1 MKGRNFGSALFSLA
15 SLLRITDTPPGSNA
29 PILLMARKPKSKTPP
44 SILVGDFYR
53 RHKKELSMKL
63 VGSEAGFDRPILEP
77 TINRPGLA
85 LSGFYKYF
93 ALHRL
98 QVIGLAERSYLRHL
112 SDVKAEE
119 RFSKLCSHHIPCI
132 VISRN
137 QDLPDSLLKI
147 ADESGISVLQ
157 TSMVTMNYINAATV
171 RLDWEFAPSTT
182 EHGCMIDVMGIGIL
196 IKGDSG
202 TGKSETVL
210 ALLRRGASLVADDM
224 VRIRNIEDRELI
236 ATAPELGR
244 SYMEVRGLGI
254 INVAA
259 LFGVGTFRTEKRLDL
274 CVSLRRE
281 EDMNDMERV
290 GLDRETVDVLGMD
303 VPHIELPVAPGRD
316 MGQLIE
322 VAALDQKLKTLGH
335 DSAVEFNKKL
345 LKRMRDQRKSV
356 V

>member
-1 MKGRNFGSALFSLA
+1 
-15 SLLRITDTPPGSNA
+15 
-29 PILLMARKPKSKTPP
+29 MAREKKPPAP
-44 SILVGDFYR
+44 RSILVGDFFT

-63 VGSEAGFDRPILEP
+63 VSTDAGFNREILEP

-112 SDVKAEE
+112 SETNAEQ
-119 RFSKLCSHHIPCI
+119 RFSDLCSHRIPCI
-132 VISRN
+132 VVSRN
-137 QDLPDSLLKI
+137 QELPERMLDI
-147 ADESGISVLQ
+147 ANEAGVSVLQ

-171 RLDWEFAPSTT
+171 RLDWEFAPTTT

-210 ALLRRGASLVADDM
+210 SLLRRGASLVADDM

-236 ATAPELGR
+236 GTAPELGR

-274 CVSLRRE
+274 CVTLRRE
-281 EDMNDMERV
+281 EELNDMERV
-290 GLDRETVDVLGMD
+290 GLDRESIDVLGME

-316 MGQLIE
+316 MAQLIE
-322 VAALDQKLKTLGH
+322 VAALDQKLKALGH

>member
-1 MKGRNFGSALFSLA
+1 
-15 SLLRITDTPPGSNA
+15 
-29 PILLMARKPKSKTPP
+29 MAKNPTLTIPP
-44 SILVGDFYR
+44 SIKVGDYFK
-53 RHKKELSMKL
+53 RHGRELSMKL
-63 VGSEAGFDRPILEP
+63 VGSRIGYDRPILEP

-85 LSGFYKYF
+85 LTGFYKYF
-93 ALHRL
+93 ALHRI

-112 SDVKAEE
+112 NKINAEK
-119 RFSKLCSHHIPCI
+119 RFLDLCRHRIPCI
-132 VISRN
+132 VVSRG
-137 QDLPDSLLKI
+137 QELPGNLLEI
-147 ADESGISVLQ
+147 ANEAGISVFQ

-171 RLDWEFAPSTT
+171 RLDWEFAPSTSQ
-182 EHGCMIDVMGIGIL
+182 HGCMIDVMGIGIL
-196 IKGDSG
+196 IRGDSG

-274 CVSLRRE
+274 VVTLKRE
-281 EDMNDMERV
+281 AEMNNVERV
-290 GLDRETVDVLGMD
+290 GLERETVDVLGLE
-303 VPHIELPVAPGRD
+303 VPHIELPVAAGRD
-316 MGQLIE
+316 MAQLIE

>member
-1 MKGRNFGSALFSLA
+1 MAKRA
-15 SLLRITDTPPGSNA
+15 S
-29 PILLMARKPKSKTPP
+29 KPTAPP
-44 SILVGDFYR
+44 SLLVGDFFT

-63 VGSEAGFDRPILEP
+63 VGSKAGFDREILEP

-93 ALHRL
+93 ALHRI

-112 SDVKAEE
+112 SESNAEK
-119 RFSKLCSHHIPCI
+119 RFEELCEQRIPC
-132 VISRN
+132 VVVSRN
-137 QDLPDSLLKI
+137 QEIPANLLEI
-147 ADESGISVLQ
+147 ANRSQVSVFQ
-157 TSMVTMNYINAATV
+157 TTMVTMNYINSATV
-171 RLDWEFAPSTT
+171 RLDWEFAPSCT
-182 EHGCMIDVMGIGIL
+182 EHGCMVDVMGIGIL

-224 VRIRNIEDRELI
+224 VRIRNIEERELI

-274 CVSLRRE
+274 VVTLKRE
-281 EDMNDMERV
+281 EDMNDMERI
-290 GLDRETVDVLGMD
+290 GLDRETTDVLGMD
-303 VPHIELPVAPGRD
+303 ISHIELPVAPGRD
-316 MGQLIE
+316 MAQLIE
-322 VAALDQKLKTLGH
+322 VAALDQKLKALGH

-345 LKRMRDQRKSV
+345 LKRMRDQRKSLV
-356 V
+356 

>member
-1 MKGRNFGSALFSLA
+1 MAPSANKSH
-15 SLLRITDTPPGSNA
+15 STKPPT
-29 PILLMARKPKSKTPP
+29 LE
-44 SILVGDFYR
+44 VGGFFK
-53 RHKKELSMKL
+53 RHYKELSMKL
-63 VGSEAGFDRPILEP
+63 VGNRTGFDRQILEP

-93 ALHRL
+93 ALHRI
-98 QVIGLAERSYLRHL
+98 QVIGLAERSYLKHL
-112 SDVKAEE
+112 SKENARK
-119 RFSKLCSHHIPCI
+119 RFQDLCRQNIPCI
-132 VISRN
+132 VVSRG
-137 QDLPDSLLKI
+137 QDLPDDLLEI
-147 ADESGISVLQ
+147 ANESEVSVFQ

-182 EHGCMIDVMGIGIL
+182 EHGCMVDVMGIGIL

-224 VRIRNIEDRELI
+224 VRLRNIEDRELI

-254 INVAA
+254 INVSA

-274 CVSLRRE
+274 IVSLKRE
-281 EDMNDMERV
+281 TEINEMERV

-303 VPHIELPVAPGRD
+303 IPHIELPVAAGRD
-316 MGQLIE
+316 MAQLIE
-322 VAALDQKLKTLGH
+322 VAALDQKLKALGH

-345 LKRMRDQRKSV
+345 LKRMRDQRKSLV
-356 V
+356 

>member
-1 MKGRNFGSALFSLA
+1 MPDIS
-15 SLLRITDTPPGSNA
+15 
-29 PILLMARKPKSKTPP
+29 SKTPRP
-44 SILVGDFYR
+44 LTLKVGDFFH
-53 RHKKELSMKL
+53 RHSQELHMTR
-63 VGSEAGFDRPILEP
+63 VGTKAGYDRQILEP

-85 LSGFYKYF
+85 LTGFYKYF
-93 ALHRL
+93 ALHRI

-112 SDVKAEE
+112 SAANAEK
-119 RFSKLCSHHIPCI
+119 RFHDLCRQNIPCI
-132 VISRN
+132 VVSRD
-137 QDLPDSLLKI
+137 QALPDQLLAI
-147 ADESGISVLQ
+147 ANEAEVSVFQ
-157 TSMVTMNYINAATV
+157 TTMVTMNYINAATV

-182 EHGCMIDVMGIGIL
+182 EHGCMVDVMGIGIL
-196 IKGDSG
+196 IRGDSG

-224 VRIRNIEDRELI
+224 VRVRNIEDRELI

-274 CVSLRRE
+274 VVSLRRE

-290 GLDRETVDVLGMD
+290 GLDRESIDVLGMD

-316 MGQLIE
+316 MAQLVE
-322 VAALDQKLKTLGH
+322 VAALDQKLKALGH

-345 LKRMRDQRKSV
+345 LKKMRDERKSV

>member
-1 MKGRNFGSALFSLA
+1 
-15 SLLRITDTPPGSNA
+15 
-29 PILLMARKPKSKTPP
+29 
-44 SILVGDFYR
+44 
-53 RHKKELSMKL
+53 MKL
-63 VGSEAGFDRPILEP
+63 VGSKAGYDRRILEP

-93 ALHRL
+93 ALHRI

-112 SDVKAEE
+112 HEKNQEK
-119 RFSKLCSHHIPCI
+119 RFADLCRQNIPCI
-132 VISRN
+132 VVSRN
-137 QDLPDSLLKI
+137 QDLPESLLRI
-147 ADESGISVLQ
+147 AGDAGVSVFQ

-182 EHGCMIDVMGIGIL
+182 EHGCMVDVMGIGIL
-196 IKGDSG
+196 IRGDSG

-274 CVSLRRE
+274 IVTLRRDDE
-281 EDMNDMERV
+281 MNNMERV
-290 GLDRETVDVLGMD
+290 GLDRDSIEILGMD

-322 VAALDQKLKTLGH
+322 VAALDQKLKALGH

-345 LKRMRDQRKSV
+345 LKRMRDQRKSLV
-356 V
+356 

>member
-1 MKGRNFGSALFSLA
+1 MSKNSSKAPSL
-15 SLLRITDTPPGSNA
+15 
-29 PILLMARKPKSKTPP
+29 
-44 SILVGDFYR
+44 LVGDFFK
-53 RHKKELSMKL
+53 RHQDELSMKL
-63 VGSEAGFDRPILEP
+63 VGSDVGFDREILEP
-77 TINRPGLA
+77 TVNRPGLA

-112 SDVKAEE
+112 SDTNARR
-119 RFSKLCSHHIPCI
+119 RFADLCSHQIPC
-132 VISRN
+132 VVVSRY
-137 QDLPDSLLKI
+137 QDLPDELVQI
-147 ADESGISVLQ
+147 ATDAGVSILQ

-171 RLDWEFAPSTT
+171 RLDWEFAPTTT
-182 EHGCMIDVMGIGIL
+182 EHACMIDVMGIGIL

-210 ALLRRGASLVADDM
+210 SLLRRGASLVADDM

-236 ATAPELGR
+236 ATAPQLGR

-274 CVSLRRE
+274 CVTLRSE
-281 EDMNDMERV
+281 EDMNDMERI
-290 GLDRETVDVLGMD
+290 GLDRETVNVLGMK
-303 VPHIELPVAPGRD
+303 VPHIELPVAAGRD
-316 MGQLIE
+316 MAQLVE

-345 LKRMRDQRKSV
+345 LKKMRDQRKSV